1 MAMLLGV
8 QLGLVALT
16 NTPTQTASPN
26 AMDSTFWPVVLGL
39 ILTAIITLI
48 VTLLVQSYSSRPKIE
63 GGVFGILQGE
73 YKTQESGMEVHKS
86 FFWPYV
92 YLTNQHQNAVWP
104 LDYEFEADFGEG
116 FVKLERQ
123 YGDVTGIFPET
134 ISATI
139 SSKSDLGN
147 RQLKMQN
154 LSKQLLY
161 IKAKPME
168 YGDFLHGFVMFSGAQ
183 ELEARTIVR
192 ARFTCIDA
200 FRKRHAFEATQENLL
215 SLALFSELLQIPQE

>member
-1 MAMLLGV
+1 M
-8 QLGLVALT
+8 T
-16 NTPTQTASPN
+16 DTS
-26 AMDSTFWPVVLGL
+26 FWPIVFGLTLAAILAIVL
-39 ILTAIITLI
+39 TFIIQVYLA
-48 VTLLVQSYSSRPKIE
+48 RPKIQ

-73 YKTQESGMEVHKS
+73 YKTQENGMDVHKS

-92 YLTNQHQNAVWP
+92 YLTNQHHNAVWP
-104 LDYEFEADFGEG
+104 LDYEFEADFGG
-116 FVKLERQ
+116 GYVKLERQ
-123 YGDVTGIFPET
+123 YGDVTGVFPET

-139 SSKSDLGN
+139 SSKSDMGN

-168 YGDFLHGFVMFSGAQ
+168 YGDFLHGFVMFAGDS
-183 ELEARTIVR
+183 ELESKTIVR
-192 ARFTCIDA
+192 AKFTCIDA
-200 FRKRHAFEATQENLL
+200 FRKRHSFEATQDKLL